1 MSAFG
6 RNHDFQIQ
14 AISVSVG
21 AMSAFGRNHDFQIQA
36 ILWQNRPP
44 DLLADDSG
52 YAYFSP

>member
-1 MSAFG
+1 
-6 RNHDFQIQ
+6 
-14 AISVSVG
+14 
-21 AMSAFGRNHDFQIQA
+21 MSAFGRNHDFQIQA